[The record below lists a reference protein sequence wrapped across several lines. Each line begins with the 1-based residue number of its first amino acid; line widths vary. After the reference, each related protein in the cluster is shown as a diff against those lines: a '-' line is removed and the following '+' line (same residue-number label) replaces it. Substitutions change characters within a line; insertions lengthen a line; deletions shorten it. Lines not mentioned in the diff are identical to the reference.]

1 MRTGLVFAVLGAGM
15 SLVEALQP
23 RFLDECSVENVLQ
36 YFTCNRP
43 VPESCVSELEQ
54 QAEAFCRSY
63 IPVNTATATVTVTL
77 DLNTAT
83 ADLP

>member
-1 MRTGLVFAVLGAGM
+1 M
-15 SLVEALQP
+15 P
-23 RFLDECSVENVLQ
+23 RFFGWFKCGGGSNGGVPT